1 MLVCLMTQY
10 FRVLGFGNL
19 VIGQITSDIESI
31 ILGETGNDSDLF
43 TLHLTDGMSCWFGF
57 QTQPNTHLFYLL
69 RQLRISHTAH
79 LLVNCQRF

>member
-1 MLVCLMTQY
+1 MPCSQPTREGMLVCLMTQY

-43 TLHLTDGMSCWFGF
+43 TLHLTDGMSC
-57 QTQPNTHLFYLL
+57 
-69 RQLRISHTAH
+69 
-79 LLVNCQRF
+79 

>member
-1 MLVCLMTQY
+1 MTQY

-43 TLHLTDGMSCWFGF
+43 TLHLTDGMSC
-57 QTQPNTHLFYLL
+57 
-69 RQLRISHTAH
+69 
-79 LLVNCQRF
+79 